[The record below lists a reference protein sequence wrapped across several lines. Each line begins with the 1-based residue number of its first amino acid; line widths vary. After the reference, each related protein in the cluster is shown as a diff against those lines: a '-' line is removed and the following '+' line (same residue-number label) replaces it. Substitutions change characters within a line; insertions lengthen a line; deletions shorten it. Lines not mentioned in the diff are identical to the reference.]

1 MLIAA
6 KKNDAQTLLMQ
17 GVDKIKWTD
26 TQLKKYASNLLK
38 SVYFFEEA
46 VNEVMEKTA
55 LVEQYLEEIK
65 DCETQ
70 AISSKLKEIL
80 KVIGDFDLED
90 LSNLEVWV
98 AQLNVKIES
107 ILVRRL
113 EGMLQMWVEE
123 F

>member
-6 KKNDAQTLLMQ
+6 KKNDAQTLLIQ

-80 KVIGDFDLED
+80 KVIGD
-90 LSNLEVWV
+90 LEVWV